1 MDKSKIS
8 GGESKEAQEQ
18 KVISVPHQKI
28 QKKGQSSTVLT
39 PSSNIPANQSVS
51 ESHHNLDL
59 EKVVT
64 HNDSLA
70 ILHRASQN

>member
-8 GGESKEAQEQ
+8 GGESKEAHNQ
-18 KVISVPHQKI
+18 KVISVPNQKI

-39 PSSNIPANQSVS
+39 PFSNIPANQSVS
-51 ESHHNLDL
+51 ESHRNLDL